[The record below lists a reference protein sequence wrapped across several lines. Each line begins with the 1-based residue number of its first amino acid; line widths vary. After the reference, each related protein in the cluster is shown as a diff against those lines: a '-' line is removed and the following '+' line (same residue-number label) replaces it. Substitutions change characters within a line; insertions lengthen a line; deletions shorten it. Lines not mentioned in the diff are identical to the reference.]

1 MFGKRVSRPMT
12 RDDWAWLMAAVLF
25 GLFFSCLALLAEG
38 SAGGPREV
46 IKYNSATG
54 KWDQSIQPAYKVLI
68 TVETNGNVQKIIQA
82 AHDADPDCSTLL
94 SSDNPKLTASEC
106 FQILFGGVFGMRMI
120 SFLFRIVVKICERIL
135 GVSPVTNVVIRD
147 TSVS

>member
-1 MFGKRVSRPMT
+1 MT
-12 RDDWAWLMAAVLF
+12 RADWAWLMAAVLF
-25 GLFFSCLALLAEG
+25 GLFFSCLALLSEG
-38 SAGGPREV
+38 SAGGSREV

-68 TVETNGNVQKIIQA
+68 TVETNGNPQKIIQS
-82 AHDADPDCSTLL
+82 AHEADPDCLTLL
-94 SSDNPKLTASEC
+94 SAVNPKPTGLDY
-106 FQILFGGVFGMRMI
+106 FQIIFGGVFGMIII

-135 GVSPVTNVVIRD
+135 GVSSIGNGIIND